1 VRRLFSLPTTRSTRK
16 SIPLNQI
23 AELMGLPDIG
33 DIKLIGAD
41 KETEYKEMAV
51 PSDFPLVDDGLVHV
65 VVGGEA
71 I

>member
-1 VRRLFSLPTTRSTRK
+1 
-16 SIPLNQI
+16 
-23 AELMGLPDIG
+23 MGLPDVG

-51 PSDFPLVDDGLVHV
+51 PSDFSLADDGLVHV